1 MEFGTPELWERVDV
15 AHLAV
20 LRELAEHGS
29 VTAVARAATMTPSA
43 VSQQLKV
50 LQRRLGV
57 VLVER
62 SGRGVR
68 LTDAG
73 WALARIAAT
82 VSTALAAAEADW
94 QSYRG
99 GVGGT
104 VRLAMFHSAGEL
116 LIPGLLDRLV
126 AFPDIVLETF
136 DEDVSQDDFAAL
148 TADYDIVVAHRSD
161 DVVAP
166 ARGGIDV
173 RPLLREP
180 LDVALP
186 LGHPL
191 AGRARVSPR
200 DVIDEDWIVPPA
212 EYPIDRVLTA
222 IAARAG
228 SPARVVRRTTHLPL
242 MEKLVARGHGIALL
256 PRHTTRDRAEGRLAL
271 VPLADLR
278 AGRFIEAL
286 MRPDRAVRRAVQVV
300 LDALVAEARPYS
312 A

>member
-1 MEFGTPELWERVDV
+1 MVDRGPDLWDRVDV

-29 VTAVARAATMTPSA
+29 VTAVAHATTMSPSA

-62 SGRGVR
+62 AGRGVR

-73 WALARIAAT
+73 QALAGIAAT
-82 VSTALAAAEADW
+82 VSTSLATAEAEW

-99 GVGGT
+99 GVVGT
-104 VRLAMFHSAGEL
+104 VRLATFHSAGEL
-116 LIPGLLDRLV
+116 LVPGLLDRLA
-126 AFPDIVLETF
+126 AFPGIELETF
-136 DEDVSQDDFAAL
+136 DEDVLQDGFAAL
-148 TADYDIVVAHRSD
+148 TARYDIVVAHRSD
-161 DVVAP
+161 DVVP
-166 ARGGIDV
+166 PTRDGIDV

-191 AGRARVSPR
+191 AGRARVTPG

-212 EYPIDRVLTA
+212 EFPLGRVLTA
-222 IAARAG
+222 IAASAG
-228 SPARVVRRTTHLPL
+228 RPVRVVRRTTHLPL

-256 PRHTTRDRAEGRLAL
+256 PRHTTRERAVGQLAL

-278 AGRFIEAL
+278 AGRVVEAL
-286 MRPDRAVRRAVQVV
+286 LRPDRAARRAVQVV
-300 LDALVAEARPYS
+300 LDALAAEAALYRT
-312 A
+312 

>member
-1 MEFGTPELWERVDV
+1 MDAPFSLWERVDV

-20 LRELAEHGS
+20 VRELAEHGS
-29 VTAVARAATMTPSA
+29 VTAVARALHMSPSA
-43 VSQQLKV
+43 VSQQLKL

-62 SGRGVR
+62 AGRGVR

-73 WALARIAAT
+73 WALARVAAT

-94 QSYRG
+94 QSYLG
-99 GVGGT
+99 DPGGT
-104 VRLAMFHSAGEL
+104 VRLATFHSAGEL
-116 LIPGLLDRLV
+116 LVPGLLDRLT
-126 AFPDIVLETF
+126 AFPGIVLEIS
-136 DEDVSQDDFAAL
+136 DEDVAQDDFAAL
-148 TADYDIVVAHRSD
+148 TADYDIVIAHRSD

-166 ARGGIDV
+166 ARPGIEV

-186 LGHPL
+186 LEHPL
-191 AGRARVSPR
+191 AGRARVTPR
-200 DVIDEDWIVPPA
+200 DVIDEDWIVPPP
-212 EYPIDRVLTA
+212 EFPIDRVLTA

-228 SPARVVRRTTHLPL
+228 SPVRVVRRTTHLPL

-256 PRHTTRDRAEGRLAL
+256 PRHTTRERAEGRLAL
-271 VPLADLR
+271 LPLADIR

-286 MRPDRAVRRAVQVV
+286 LRPDRAARRAVQVV
-300 LDALVAEARPYS
+300 LDALVAEAGPYS

>member
-1 MEFGTPELWERVDV
+1 MDAAAPELWDRIDV

-20 LRELAEHGS
+20 LRALSEHGS
-29 VTAVARAATMTPSA
+29 VTAAARATSMSPSA

-62 SGRGVR
+62 VGRGVR

-73 WALARIAAT
+73 RALAGIAGT
-82 VSTALAAAEADW
+82 VSTALAAAEAEW

-104 VRLAMFHSAGEL
+104 VRLATFHSAGEL
-116 LIPGLLDRLV
+116 LVPGLLDRLA
-126 AFPDIVLETF
+126 AFPGIDLETF
-136 DEDVSQDDFAAL
+136 DEDVSQDDFAGL

-161 DVVAP
+161 DVVP
-166 ARGGIDV
+166 PDRGGVHV

-186 LGHPL
+186 LDHPL
-191 AGRARVSPR
+191 AGRSSVTPA

-222 IAARAG
+222 VAAQAR
-228 SPARVVRRTTHLPL
+228 SPVRVVRRTTHLPL

-278 AGRFIEAL
+278 AGRFVEAL
-286 MRPDRAVRRAVQVV
+286 VRPDRAARRAVQVV
-300 LDALVAEARPYS
+300 LDALVAEAAPYT
-312 A
+312 

>member
-1 MEFGTPELWERVDV
+1 MESGTPELWERVDV

>member
-1 MEFGTPELWERVDV
+1 MDASSSSLWERVDV

-20 LRELAEHGS
+20 VRELAEHGS
-29 VTAVARAATMTPSA
+29 VTAVARALHMSPSA
-43 VSQQLKV
+43 VSQQLKL

-62 SGRGVR
+62 AGRGVR

-73 WALARIAAT
+73 WALARVAAT

-94 QSYRG
+94 QSYHG
-99 GVGGT
+99 DPGGT
-104 VRLAMFHSAGEL
+104 VRLATFHSAGEL
-116 LIPGLLDRLV
+116 LVPGLLDRLA
-126 AFPDIVLETF
+126 AFPGIVLEIS
-136 DEDVSQDDFAAL
+136 DEDVAQDDFAAL

-166 ARGGIDV
+166 ARPGIEV

-186 LGHPL
+186 LEHPL
-191 AGRARVSPR
+191 AERARVTPR
-200 DVIDEDWIVPPA
+200 DVIDEDWIVPPP
-212 EYPIDRVLTA
+212 EFPIDRVLTA

-228 SPARVVRRTTHLPL
+228 SPVRVVRRTTHLPL

-256 PRHTTRDRAEGRLAL
+256 PRHTTRERAEGRLAL
-271 VPLADLR
+271 LPLADIR

-286 MRPDRAVRRAVQVV
+286 LRPDRAARRAVQVV
-300 LDALVAEARPYS
+300 LDALVAEAGPYS

>member
-1 MEFGTPELWERVDV
+1 MDARAPDLWERIDV

-20 LRELAEHGS
+20 VRELAEHGS
-29 VTAVARAATMTPSA
+29 VTAVARATTMSPSA
-43 VSQQLKV
+43 VSQQVKM

-62 SGRGVR
+62 AGRGVR

-82 VSTALAAAEADW
+82 VSTSLAAAEADW
-94 QSYRG
+94 QSYLG

-104 VRLAMFHSAGEL
+104 VRLATFHSAGEL
-116 LIPGLLDRLV
+116 LVPGLLDRLA

-161 DVVAP
+161 DVLAP
-166 ARGGIDV
+166 ARGQVDV
-173 RPLLREP
+173 RSLLREP

-186 LGHPL
+186 LAHPL
-191 AGRARVSPR
+191 AGRARVTPR
-200 DVIDEDWIVPPA
+200 DVIDEDWIAPPA
-212 EYPIDRVLTA
+212 EFPIDRVLTA

-228 SPARVVRRTTHLPL
+228 SPVRVVRRTTHLPL

-256 PRHTTRDRAEGRLAL
+256 PRHTTRERVEGRLAL

-278 AGRFIEAL
+278 AGRVIEAL
-286 MRPDRAVRRAVQVV
+286 MRPDRAARTAVQVV
-300 LDALVAEARPYS
+300 LDVLVSEAAPY
-312 A
+312 AA

>member
-1 MEFGTPELWERVDV
+1 MDSPVPELWERVDV

-29 VTAVARAATMTPSA
+29 VTAVARATTMSPSA

-62 SGRGVR
+62 TGRGVR

-99 GVGGT
+99 GIGGT
-104 VRLAMFHSAGEL
+104 VRLATFHSAGEL
-116 LIPGLLDRLV
+116 LVPGLLDRL
-126 AFPDIVLETF
+126 ATFPDIVLDTF

-166 ARGGIDV
+166 ARDRIDV

-191 AGRARVSPR
+191 AGRARVTPD
-200 DVIDEDWIVPPA
+200 DVIGEDWIVPPA

-228 SPARVVRRTTHLPL
+228 SPVRVVRRTTHLPL
-242 MEKLVARGHGIALL
+242 MEKLVAHGHGIALL
-256 PRHTTRDRAEGRLAL
+256 PRHTTLDRVQGRLAL

-286 MRPDRAVRRAVQVV
+286 MRPDRAARRAVQVV
-300 LDALVAEARPYS
+300 LDALVAEAGPYC